1 MVLMIGC
8 HQTITYVVLN
18 VSLAQSFE
26 NVTTENLSKRN
37 VVCNNF
43 WYKFCASYLALLIS
57 HIPPFFVP
65 ILSRFVGPDLGPR
78 YLQNYQQTT
87 L

>member
-1 MVLMIGC
+1 MSFLDPRMEMPPGTDKARTIYITLKYFQRAMVLMIGC

-43 WYKFCASYLALLIS
+43 
-57 HIPPFFVP
+57 
-65 ILSRFVGPDLGPR
+65 
-78 YLQNYQQTT
+78 
-87 L
+87 